1 MQSTVL
7 RPGVPSKSAVA
18 VRIARVLCSHALG
31 WGKHTHRNE
40 CAFWNVAVELEIGKT
55 IGITT
60 QTYAMV
66 KARKFQLVERVSFVR
81 PVRFSTEQGVDGNG
95 VGSGCVRFQ
104 ILESVLKCRRWTWD
118 VVPISFAFRNRGSK
132 MSTAILGLGSD
143 RRHQEDGKT
152 TVFVMNHEIS

>member
-81 PVRFSTEQGVDGNG
+81 PVRFSTEQGMDGNG
-95 VGSGCVRFQ
+95 VGSGCVRFSNSRKRFEMQ
-104 ILESVLKCRRWTWD
+104 TMD
-118 VVPISFAFRNRGSK
+118 MGRGSDFIRVF
-132 MSTAILGLGSD
+132 AIAA
-143 RRHQEDGKT
+143 QK
-152 TVFVMNHEIS
+152 